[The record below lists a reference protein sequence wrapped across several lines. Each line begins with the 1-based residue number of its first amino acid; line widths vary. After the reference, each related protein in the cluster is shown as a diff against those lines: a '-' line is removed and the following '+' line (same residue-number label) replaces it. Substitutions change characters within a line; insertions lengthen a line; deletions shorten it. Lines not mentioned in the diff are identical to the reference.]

1 MTKSPNVT
9 YNEYPFGHASF
20 LIAKDMSYLND
31 VLAVL
36 ETYNPEMKKIDME
49 KIIDAWEKKII
60 LYYHKWRKSL
70 ETYWLFVV
78 SSFY

>member
-1 MTKSPNVT
+1 LFAGATDELADLEDVAILRQSMTKSPNVT

-20 LIAKDMSYLND
+20 LIAKDMSYIND

-49 KIIDAWEKKII
+49 KIIDA
-60 LYYHKWRKSL
+60 
-70 ETYWLFVV
+70 
-78 SSFY
+78 